1 MVWSSGYHTHREKP
15 VKGEVKEELCV
26 LLQWVL
32 SSNKFG
38 SGSLLELSLCVLKK
52 NCKHHFTVFPAAT
65 LSFRFN
71 LKLWQ
76 ESNPRL
82 ARDYCLVFFEVN
94 W

>member
-1 MVWSSGYHTHREKP
+1 MVWSSGYHTHRDKP

-52 NCKHHFTVFPAAT
+52 IVNIILLFFLLLPSPSVLT
-65 LSFRFN
+65 
-71 LKLWQ
+71 
-76 ESNPRL
+76 SNFGRRVIPG
-82 ARDYCLVFFEVN
+82 
-94 W
+94 